1 MVPLSWI
8 INTIYYVVPN
18 YGVAIILFTI
28 IIKAILFPFNLKGM
42 KSSMRMQAVQ
52 PKMKELQEKYK
63 DNKQK
68 LAEEQQKLYKKEN
81 INPLAGCLPQ
91 IIPLIIMFGIYY
103 VVAQPLTQ
111 ILHLNDTQIQAEYYQ
126 PLVAKS
132 VEMQTQDETSAGI
145 KIIGGK
151 SITSVIN
158 MSDLTG
164 DQKTAIQ
171 NGTIGLIDLNDGK
184 AIIDIGYS
192 SFKSAYN
199 IRQVDLMNL
208 AAANGLDVPQL
219 NFNFLG
225 LNIGHAPLDMIG
237 QHNYW
242 YLIFPLL
249 SGITAWGSQKIMM
262 DGMKY
267 MQQPDN
273 KKKKSTAE
281 QKVADMQGSMN
292 SVMKI
297 MPIFTA
303 WIAFQFSAALGLYW
317 IISNSTQLLQQWY
330 INESIRKPHAEKVV
344 SS

>member
-1 MVPLSWI
+1 MVPLAWI
-8 INTIYYVVPN
+8 INTIYYIIPN

-42 KSSMRMQAVQ
+42 KSSMRMQAMQ

-68 LAEEQQKLYKKEN
+68 LVEEQQKLYKKEN
-81 INPLAGCLPQ
+81 ISPLAGCLPQ

-103 VVAQPLTQ
+103 VVAQPLTN
-111 ILHLNDTQIQAEYYQ
+111 ILHLNQTQIEEQYYQ
-126 PLVAKS
+126 PLVDKG
-132 VEMQTQDETSAGI
+132 VDV
-145 KIIGGK
+145 K
-151 SITSVIN
+151 
-158 MSDLTG
+158 
-164 DQKTAIQ
+164 
-171 NGTIGLIDLNDGK
+171 
-184 AIIDIGYS
+184 
-192 SFKSAYN
+192 AYN
-199 IRQVDLMNL
+199 TYNNRQVDLMNL
-208 AAANGLDVPQL
+208 AADNGLDVPLL

-237 QHNYW
+237 QKNYW

-249 SGITAWGSQKIMM
+249 SGITAWASQKIMM

-267 MQQPDN
+267 MQKDD
-273 KKKKSTAE
+273 KKKKSAAE
-281 QKVADMQGSMN
+281 QKTADMQNSMN
-292 SVMKI
+292 SVMKY